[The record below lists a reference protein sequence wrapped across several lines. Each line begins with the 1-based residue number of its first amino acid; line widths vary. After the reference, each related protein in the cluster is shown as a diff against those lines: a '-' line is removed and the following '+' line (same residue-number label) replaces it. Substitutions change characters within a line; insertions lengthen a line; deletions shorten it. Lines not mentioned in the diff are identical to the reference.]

1 MARLARGIDNGRDGT
16 LVDRIERDKV
26 GLLQLR
32 EIHPRPGCCKD
43 GDIDGVVA
51 AFFCVA
57 SAASRS
63 TSTAVN
69 DPNGSCFSTVSW
81 FIVSV
86 PVLSLHS
93 TSTPASSSIA

>member
-43 GDIDGVVA
+43 GNIDGVVA
-51 AFFCVA
+51 AFL
-57 SAASRS
+57 RRER
-63 TSTAVN
+63 
-69 DPNGSCFSTVSW
+69 
-81 FIVSV
+81 
-86 PVLSLHS
+86 
-93 TSTPASSSIA
+93 SIAQHVDGGE